1 LGFKVYISSV
11 YTEFETVRESIYQYI
26 SERATLYELI
36 GMENY
41 GPEDRR
47 VIDKCIEDVNC
58 CDIYICILGFRYGTE
73 ANAADPAGQKYSFTH
88 WEFITAT
95 NKKRAGKSI
104 ERLIYIK
111 EDATKKE
118 NDPRL
123 AALRHEILS
132 SQTVLCRVFSD
143 ETRLPK
149 LLLKDLDNYT
159 SRVTSKAKPRDVIY
173 KCNREIPDLYFEM
186 NFSNDPVQFYFLHS
200 HDRDLPHYFV
210 KRKNLDFELREKSVI
225 LLELQTNRFIEATS
239 DFTILEKLMK
249 AAIFSQLPPG
259 HSFSNAEEITV
270 QGLFQMMDRM
280 NKNYMIITWNIQ
292 SIYWKND
299 QFCAHINHFYE
310 CYRSLNQAIKTD
322 KKIIFFGIAKYIDNP
337 DISQDEF
344 ERRLDLIQY
353 GYKLPALTKITR
365 GEVKDW
371 LRMTGIEANTDKAD
385 GMIEKTITDTSK
397 SEFFY
402 SELEG
407 ALRLML
413 DQFNNSN

>member
-1 LGFKVYISSV
+1 
-11 YTEFETVRESIYQYI
+11 
-26 SERATLYELI
+26 
-36 GMENY
+36 MENY

-73 ANAADPAGQKYSFTH
+73 ANTPDAGGQKFSFTH

-95 NKKRAGKSI
+95 NKKRSGKSI

-111 EDATKKE
+111 EDSAQKE

-123 AALRHEILS
+123 ATLRSEILS
-132 SQTVLCRVFSD
+132 SQSVLCRVFSD
-143 ETRLPK
+143 EAKLPK
-149 LLLKDLDNYT
+149 LILKDLDNYI
-159 SRVTSKAKPRDVIY
+159 SRVTSKTKPRDVIY
-173 KCNREIPDLYFEM
+173 KCDREIPDLYFEM
-186 NFSNDPVQFYFLHS
+186 NFSNDPVQFYFIQS

-225 LLELQTNRFIEATS
+225 LLELQTNRFIESTN

-259 HSFSNAEEITV
+259 HSFSKADEVTV
-270 QGLFQMMDRM
+270 EGLFQMMDKM
-280 NKNYMIITWNIQ
+280 SKNYMVITWNIQ

-310 CYRSLNQAIKTD
+310 RYKSLNETIKTD
-322 KKIIFFGIAKYIDNP
+322 KRIIFFGIAKYIDNP
-337 DISQDEF
+337 DISQSEF
-344 ERRLDLIQY
+344 ERRLDLIHY
-353 GYKLPALTKITR
+353 GNRLPTLTKIGR
-365 GEVKDW
+365 EEVKDW
-371 LRMTGIEANTDKAD
+371 LRVTGIEANPDKAD
-385 GMIEKTITDTSK
+385 SMIQTNITDNSK
-397 SEFFY
+397 NLFFY

-407 ALRLML
+407 ALRVML
-413 DQFNNSN
+413 DQFNNTN